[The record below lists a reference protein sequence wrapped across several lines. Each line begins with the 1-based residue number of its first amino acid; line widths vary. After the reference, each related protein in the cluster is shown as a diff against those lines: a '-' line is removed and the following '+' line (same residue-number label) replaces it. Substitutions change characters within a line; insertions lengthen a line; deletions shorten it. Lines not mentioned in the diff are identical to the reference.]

1 MRPEG
6 PEPPGDQREPT
17 APTGSAGPA
26 ARGVQD
32 IDRLR
37 RARLT
42 KVLIALGIVVIL
54 LIFITSNSQGVKV
67 HFVFFTRR
75 PPLIW
80 VMFACAVLGGIVGY
94 LIGKPGK
101 QITLRR
107 PKRNDGSRGSSD

>member
-1 MRPEG
+1 MRPEN
-6 PEPPGDQREPT
+6 PDRPDMAQSVRDDQARQKEADRE
-17 APTGSAGPA
+17 
-26 ARGVQD
+26 
-32 IDRLR
+32 R

-42 KVLIALGIVVIL
+42 KVLLGLAIAIVL

-80 VMFACAVLGGIVGY
+80 VMFACAVLGGALGY

-101 QITLRR
+101 QLTLRR
-107 PKRNDGSRGSSD
+107 PKKDGEKR

>member
-6 PEPPGDQREPT
+6 PKPPSDQQDRE
-17 APTGSAGPA
+17 
-26 ARGVQD
+26 
-32 IDRLR
+32 R

-42 KVLIALGIVVIL
+42 KVLIALGIAVVL
-54 LIFITSNSQGVKV
+54 LIFITTNSQGVKV

-80 VMFACAVLGGIVGY
+80 VMFACAILGGVVGY

-101 QITLRR
+101 QVMLRR
-107 PKRNDGSRGSSD
+107 PKPSEGSRGGSA

>member
-6 PEPPGDQREPT
+6 PEPLGDQREPT

-80 VMFACAVLGGIVGY
+80 VMFACAVLGGALGY
-94 LIGKPGK
+94 LIGKPG
-101 QITLRR
+101 QQLTLRR
-107 PKRNDGSRGSSD
+107 RPKGDDKK